1 MTRRVL
7 VAAVTIIGFSVL
19 PSCGRGT
26 ASSSCTATAAEGTAR
41 LAPDQA
47 INATTI
53 AAVAN
58 RLGLPD
64 HAVTI
69 ALAAALQES
78 KLRNLSSGDRD
89 SVGLFQQRPSQ
100 GWGPRARLLDPVF
113 ATRAFFS
120 GLAKV
125 DGWETMA
132 VTEAAQQVQRSAGPT
147 AYAAWEPEARIL
159 ARALTGEV
167 ASGFSCRL
175 ARTGTSAGLAT
186 AIAAELGPPAAG
198 VEVTTARGWLVSAWL
213 VGHASRYPIGTVAFS
228 GQRWSATSGQWAAD
242 PGAGQSVSF
251 AATAGSHS

>member
-7 VAAVTIIGFSVL
+7 VAAITIFGLAAL
-19 PSCGRGT
+19 PSCGRG
-26 ASSSCTATAAEGTAR
+26 AGSSSSCTATAAEGTAR

-47 INATTI
+47 LNATTI
-53 AAVAN
+53 AAVGN

-78 KLRNLSSGDRD
+78 KLRNLTGGDRD

-100 GWGPRARLLDPVF
+100 GWGPRAQLLDPVF
-113 ATRAFFS
+113 TSRAFFA

-125 DGWETMA
+125 DGWESMA
-132 VTEAAQQVQRSAGPT
+132 VTDAAQRVQHSAGPT

-167 ASGFSCRL
+167 ATGLACRL
-175 ARTGTSAGLAT
+175 ARTGTAAGLET
-186 AIAAELGPPAAG
+186 AIGAELGPPAAG
-198 VEVTTARGWLVSAWL
+198 VRVTASRGWLVSSWL
-213 VGHASRYPIGTVAFS
+213 VAHASRYPIGTVAFS
-228 GQRWSATSGQWAAD
+228 GQRWSVGSGQWAAD
-242 PGAGQSVSF
+242 PTAGQSVTF
-251 AATAGSHS
+251 AAAARS